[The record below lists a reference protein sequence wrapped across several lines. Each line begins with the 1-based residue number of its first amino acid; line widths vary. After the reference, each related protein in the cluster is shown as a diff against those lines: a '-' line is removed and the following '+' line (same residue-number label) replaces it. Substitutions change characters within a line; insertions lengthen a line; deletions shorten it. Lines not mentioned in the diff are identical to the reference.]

1 MNYKIFFNL
10 IFLLLSFVTYSQA
23 PKSEHL
29 ISIHDFENFND
40 SIYTLIDLRKP
51 KEYKKGHIPNA
62 INLWRAHIV
71 DSTLTIGG
79 MKISRDSLQVLF
91 SKNGI
96 KSTDKII
103 IYDAKG
109 DVDAARLWWILF
121 NYGHKN
127 CALLNG
133 GLIEW
138 ENQNKPISTNIFIKQ
153 PSKYTFPNKQD
164 QSLMI
169 SFNDMKKVVK
179 DSSVIILDTRSFDE
193 YIGKTLKN
201 GAYRKGRIPRS
212 QFIDWS
218 DGVSYNGDMKF
229 KSINDLKT
237 IYNFNN
243 APLNQPIVTYCQSG
257 VRSAHTTFILTQLL
271 GFTNVR
277 NYDGSWIEWSYHS
290 ELDIETGQPKIV
302 ENESKQTK
310 DFSPWGFV
318 LSGVVLLILVI
329 FILYRKK

>member
-1 MNYKIFFNL
+1 MNYKIFFIL
-10 IFLLLSFVTYSQA
+10 FSCFFSLVTYSQA

-29 ISIHDFENFND
+29 ISIYDFENLDD
-40 SIYTLIDLRKP
+40 STYTLIDLRKP
-51 KEYKKGHIPNA
+51 EEFEVGHIPNA
-62 INLWRAHIV
+62 INLWRSHIV

-79 MKISRDSLQVLF
+79 MKISRDSLQSLF

-121 NYGHKN
+121 NYGHKD

-133 GLIEW
+133 GLTEW
-138 ENQNKPISTNIFIKQ
+138 ENQNKPISTTNITKQ
-153 PSKYTFPNKQD
+153 PIHYTFPNQAD
-164 QSLMI
+164 SSLII
-169 SFNDMKKVVK
+169 SFNDMKKIVK

-193 YIGKTLKN
+193 YIGHIQKK

-212 QFIDWS
+212 QLIDWS
-218 DGVSYNGDMKF
+218 EGVNYNGDMKF
-229 KSINDLKT
+229 KSLNDLKT
-237 IYNFNN
+237 IYNFNH
-243 APLNQPIVTYCQSG
+243 AHLNQPIVTYCQSG

-271 GFTNVR
+271 GFTNVH

-290 ELDIETGQPKIV
+290 DLEIETGEPKIV
-302 ENESKQTK
+302 ENEIKQTGNLM
-310 DFSPWGFV
+310 PWLFIISAIV
-318 LSGVVLLILVI
+318 ILILVI
-329 FILYRKK
+329 FIVYRKK